1 MSEKY
6 FKAEDIF
13 ASSEEQTEEQNAVL
27 NSSERVFYKADEIF
41 GSGKLTD
48 PAIADPITESS
59 TDSGSADG
67 LSGSVQDLSL
77 IHISEPTRPY

>member
-13 ASSEEQTEEQNAVL
+13 GSSEEQTEEQNAVL

-41 GSGKLTD
+41 GLGKPTD
-48 PAIADPITESS
+48 PALEN
-59 TDSGSADG
+59 TDSGSGDG
-67 LSGSVQDLSL
+67 LSESVQDRTLQPNIPKIL
-77 IHISEPTRPY
+77 KIF